1 MHFTKLQSIYTD
13 GSPLETAEDPAE
25 SALNMKAEQFK
36 GALSQLKKEQE
47 EERKQKEEEERLKQE
62 AQLQGQVESEA
73 TSQGR

>member
-25 SALNMKAEQFK
+25 SAINMKAERFK
-36 GALSQLKKEQE
+36 GALSALKKEQE

-62 AQLQGQVESEA
+62 AQLESED
-73 TSQGR
+73 TSQGQ